1 VQFVDWRSVNATFCG
16 LMWLMVLV
24 LAVVILAHGL
34 PATPPIHHVARATL
48 R

>member
-1 VQFVDWRSVNATFCG
+1 MQFVDWRSVNAAFCG

-34 PATPPIHHVARATL
+34 PAAPPIHHPPRPTL

>member
-1 VQFVDWRSVNATFCG
+1 MQFVDWRSINAAFCG

-24 LAVVILAHGL
+24 LAVVILVHRL
-34 PATPPIHHVARATL
+34 PATPAIHHVTRAVL